1 MAGDSVRARRLGHGF
16 RSLLLQRCALEALE
30 SRVLLS
36 SDILTNHGGGGGTG
50 LVSNE
55 TVLTPANVASSLSNS
70 TTTNFGRLFDTTLD
84 GQVFAQVLAKA
95 NVNIT
100 RGSSPGIHD
109 VLYVATEHDS
119 LYAVDANTGGI
130 LWQDNFTQIVNPQV
144 TTVGTPVP
152 TAGVTTIPV
161 ADLLSSL
168 VSPELGILST
178 PVIDPA
184 TNILYVLAN
193 SMELRN
199 GSTPAAAGAD
209 RHFVQRL
216 WAINISSGA
225 VAITASNP
233 AAEPAAGGVIV
244 GDTIKNDTISTS
256 NYLNYQYVAGPY
268 VKGTGNNDPT
278 GVSGVPNAD
287 GWTVN
292 SADTSSVFAGT
303 TPSAQHDIAFNA
315 LIQMGRLSA
324 TLVNGEVFLG
334 FASHGDNG
342 PYYGWLLGF
351 SATTLANN
359 IAFITVPN
367 FEPFSVVS
375 GDRAAFI
382 AQAGFW
388 NSGASVSTDGTY
400 LYISTG
406 NGAFNPNPSNFSASY
421 TSTDHGN
428 TVQMPLDDDYG
439 DAVLKLQIDLNATQ
453 SNVNYFSGVL
463 HNPNGTY
470 DPDGGY
476 NADGYGL
483 KVVDYF
489 TPSNVFE
496 LNLGDEDMSSGGVT
510 LIPSTG
516 PGSATAPNGDPM
528 LVTAGKEGRIYL
540 IDANNLGGFNT
551 QYVVDGNE
559 MTSNDPAPYDR
570 VLGEYYYYEA
580 NGHPTV
586 KANTEDDSFS
596 FPAYFNGEFYIGIS
610 SDPELGFNVTATTPN
625 FFFTSAVPRTGV
637 EPAPNFTSAAFGNRG
652 TSATITSNG
661 LSSGI
666 IWNIN
671 EDGSSSDALTAYSTT
686 GTLLFS
692 SAWKINGAA
701 NATSDTLQNGV
712 SGATGPK
719 FGLPTA
725 FNGMIY
731 AGSGGTSGGKGLGS
745 VVGYGLLGSYLSNNS
760 LLLAPSNLTTLRT
773 GSGVQLNWARHSV
786 SETVTEID
794 RSTNGTNWSVLTNV
808 SNGANSYIDA
818 SANFPT
824 QYFYR
829 VRAVSGLTLAVFTN
843 SATAPAV
850 VSGDANVDGSVDLT
864 DLSIVLNNF
873 GSAAS
878 NWTNGNFDGAGTVDL
893 TDLSDV
899 LNNFGSS
906 SVIAGAV
913 VPDAGDA
920 SVGVPD
926 VAAPPVT
933 AITVDSV
940 TPISVDP
947 VTTVAVDPVTVGSLP
962 VDTTPVA
969 PAVNPPMAVDVPSA
983 PAPASL
989 PVTAVAPTPPASR
1002 VPPAAKPSKK
1012 PVNAVKA
1019 SKPVTHAPPLKHVMY
1034 LGHGRWW

>member
-1 MAGDSVRARRLGHGF
+1 MDLLRTKCSRRFPGTRRL
-16 RSLLLQRCALEALE
+16 LESLE
-30 SRVLLS
+30 SRLLLS

-84 GQVFAQVLAKA
+84 GQVYAQVLAEA

-100 RGSSPGIHD
+100 RGSSTGIHD

-119 LYAVDANTGGI
+119 LYAVDANTGAI

-216 WAINISSGA
+216 WAINISNGA
-225 VAITASNP
+225 VAITPSNP
-233 AAEPAAGGVIV
+233 AVEPASGGAIV

-278 GVSGVPNAD
+278 GVNGVPNDD

-292 SADTSSVFAGT
+292 TADTTSVFAGT
-303 TPSAQHDIAFNA
+303 TPSAQDDIAFNA
-315 LIQMGRLSA
+315 LIQMGRLGA
-324 TLVNGEVFLG
+324 TLVNGEVILG

-342 PYYGWLLGF
+342 PYYGWLLGY
-351 SATTLANN
+351 SAATLANN

-388 NSGASVSTDGTY
+388 NSGASISTDGTY

-421 TSTDHGN
+421 TSMDHGN

-463 HNPNGTY
+463 HNPNGAY

-476 NADGYGL
+476 NANGYGL
-483 KVVDYF
+483 KIVDYF

-540 IDANNLGGFNT
+540 IDANNLGGYNT
-551 QYVVDGNE
+551 QYVIDGNE
-559 MTSNDPAPYDR
+559 MTNNDPAPYDR

-586 KANTEDDSFS
+586 KANMEDDSFS
-596 FPAYFNGEFYIGIS
+596 FPAYFNGEIYIGIS
-610 SDPELGFNVTATTPN
+610 NDPELGFNVTATTPN

-637 EPAPNFTSAAFGNRG
+637 EPAPNFTTAAFGNRG
-652 TSATITSNG
+652 TSATITANG
-661 LSSGI
+661 LSNGI

-671 EDGSSSDALTAYSTT
+671 EDGSSSDTLNAYNTS

-692 SAWKINGAA
+692 SGWKINGQGS
-701 NATSDTLQNGV
+701 NTTNMLENGV

-731 AGSGGTSGGKGLGS
+731 AGTGGTSSGKGLGT
-745 VVGYGLLGSYLSNNS
+745 VVGYGLLGSYLANNS
-760 LLLAPSNLTTLRT
+760 LLSAPSNLTTLRT
-773 GSGVQLNWARHSV
+773 GGGVQLNWVRKSTD
-786 SETVTEID
+786 ETEMEID
-794 RSTNGTNWSVLTNV
+794 RSIDGTNWSVLTYV
-808 SNGANSYIDA
+808 ANGASSYIDA
-818 SANFPT
+818 SASFPT

-829 VRAVSGLTLAVFTN
+829 VRAVSGPASTAFTN

-850 VSGDANVDGSVDLT
+850 LVGDANVDGHVDLT

-873 GSAAS
+873 GSATS
-878 NWTNGNFDGAGTVDL
+878 NWTSGNFDGAASIDL

-899 LNNFGSS
+899 LNHFGSS
-906 SVIAGAV
+906 SVITGAVVAGVGDSGAV
-913 VPDAGDA
+913 VPD
-920 SVGVPD
+920 VG
-926 VAAPPVT
+926 APAVT
-933 AITVDSV
+933 TIA
-940 TPISVDP
+940 VDP
-947 VTTVAVDPVTVGSLP
+947 VTTVTVDPVATASPPAETAPVAAAPVVPTVTTSSTGKSAGP
-962 VDTTPVA
+962 KRIVIPPAKGKKTPVH
-969 PAVNPPMAVDVPSA
+969 VVVKVVKH
-983 PAPASL
+983 PAPL
-989 PVTAVAPTPPASR
+989 LKLVPA
-1002 VPPAAKPSKK
+1002 K
-1012 PVNAVKA
+1012 
-1019 SKPVTHAPPLKHVMY
+1019 
-1034 LGHGRWW
+1034 GRGRKGR